1 MRDKIDRDF
10 HFWISV
16 VLMKLIFL
24 SAIFLYAVLF

>member
-1 MRDKIDRDF
+1 MRDRIDRDF

-24 SAIFLYAVLF
+24 AAIFLYAVLF

>member
-1 MRDKIDRDF
+1 MRDSIDRDF

-24 SAIFLYAVLF
+24 AAIFLYAVLF